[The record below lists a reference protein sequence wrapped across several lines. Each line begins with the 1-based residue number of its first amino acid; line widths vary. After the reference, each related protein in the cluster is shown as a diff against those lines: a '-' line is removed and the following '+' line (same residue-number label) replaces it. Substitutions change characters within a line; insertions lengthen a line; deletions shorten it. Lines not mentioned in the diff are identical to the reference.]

1 MSAAHSSQQKLVDM
15 ANQMADYFRS
25 LPPEEGLTG
34 AADHI
39 KKFWTPKMRTRIIH
53 HLDSGAPGLEPFA
66 AKAVGLLR
74 AGQANRAELKGE
86 HGIGESEA

>member
-25 LPPEEGLTG
+25 LPVEEGLPG

-39 KKFWTPKMRTRIIH
+39 KKFWTPKMRDRIIH
-53 HLDSGAPGLEPFA
+53 HLDSGAPGLDPFA
-66 AKAVGLLR
+66 AKAVGLLK
-74 AGQANRAELKGE
+74 AGKTPQGERKGE